1 MSAISGEGTFSIKNK
16 RRKDGIVAIFPL
28 TERSPPE
35 FSIEINRKTRI
46 EPAERDPGAR
56 GWFSREMHANEH
68 ELVT

>member
-1 MSAISGEGTFSIKNK
+1 MSAISGQGTFSIKNK
-16 RRKDGIVAIFPL
+16 RRRDGIVAIFPL
-28 TERSPPE
+28 TERSE

-46 EPAERDPGAR
+46 EPAERDPDAR